1 MRPEGAL
8 RQEAS
13 TLNTVTLQGGRR
25 KKRRGMSD
33 KQLKYLFIL
42 PCIALLAF
50 MVVYPLI
57 WSAYLS
63 FTDYRAVSGRFRL
76 FPGLVKEKPGV
87 KVVKP
92 TFIGF
97 ENYKKILR
105 DQYIWDHYRTTG
117 KFVIISVAAQ
127 SLIGLG
133 LAMLFNRDFKG
144 KGIITTLILA
154 PMMLSP
160 VVVGLF
166 WRYMLDPNWGIIDYL
181 INAIF
186 GLPKIQWLSKEASA
200 LYGVIIADTW
210 MWSPFMFLFCLA
222 GVSAIPKYLYE
233 AAEVNKAS
241 GWFRFT
247 HITFPLMWPLMM
259 IAIIFRTMDA
269 FKLFDI
275 GWGMTGGGP
284 GYSSQTISMLLFR
297 EAFMSSKTGVSCAF
311 AYILLIMIVALSNIY
326 IKYLLKAR
334 AR

>member
-1 MRPEGAL
+1 M
-8 RQEAS
+8 
-13 TLNTVTLQGGRR
+13 NTVTLQGGRR

-117 KFVIISVAAQ
+117 KFVILSVAAQ

-186 GLPKIQWLSKEASA
+186 GLPKIAWLSKESTA

>member
-1 MRPEGAL
+1 MGNATP
-8 RQEAS
+8 
-13 TLNTVTLQGGRR
+13 LQRMVKG
-25 KKRRGMSD
+25 KRRRGITD

-42 PCIALLAF
+42 PCIALLVF

-63 FTDYRAVSGRFRL
+63 FTDYRAVSGRFKI
-76 FPGLVKEKPGV
+76 FPNLMKQPGV
-87 KVVKP
+87 KLTTPK
-92 TFIGF
+92 FIGF
-97 ENYKKILR
+97 QNYKEILR
-105 DQYIWDHYRTTG
+105 NKYIWEHFRTTG

-127 SLIGLG
+127 SVIGLA
-133 LAMLFNRDFKG
+133 LALLFNREFAG
-144 KGIITTLILA
+144 KGVITTLVLA

-166 WRYMLDPNWGIIDYL
+166 WRYMLEPNWGVIDYL
-181 INAIF
+181 MNVIL
-186 GLPKIQWLSKEASA
+186 GLPKIEWLASEQSA

-241 GWFRFT
+241 GWFRFS

-275 GWGMTGGGP
+275 GWGMTQGGP
-284 GYSSQTISMLLFR
+284 GYSSQTISMLLYR
-297 EAFMSSKTGVSCAF
+297 DAFLSSKTGTSCAF
-311 AYILLIMIVALSNIY
+311 AYLLLIMIVALSNIY

-334 AR
+334 SR

>member
-1 MRPEGAL
+1 LGNAV
-8 RQEAS
+8 QNAF
-13 TLNTVTLQGGRR
+13 QRR
-25 KKRRGMSD
+25 KRRGITD

-63 FTDYRAVSGRFRL
+63 FTDYRAVSGRFKI
-76 FPGLVKEKPGV
+76 FPNFMKQPGV
-87 KVVKP
+87 KLVTPQFV
-92 TFIGF
+92 GF
-97 ENYKKILR
+97 KNYKEILR
-105 DQYIWDHYRTTG
+105 NQYIWEHFRTTG
-117 KFVIISVAAQ
+117 RFVIISVAAQ

-133 LAMLFNRDFKG
+133 LALLFNREFKG
-144 KGIITTLILA
+144 KGIITTLVLA

-166 WRYMLDPNWGIIDYL
+166 WRYMLEPNWGVINYL
-181 INAIF
+181 GNAIL
-186 GLPKIQWLSKEASA
+186 GLPKIQWLGQERTA

-247 HITFPLMWPLMM
+247 QITFPLMWPLMM

-284 GYSSQTISMLLFR
+284 GFSTQTISMLLYR
-297 EAFMSSKTGVSCAF
+297 DAFMSSKTGVSCAF
-311 AYILLIMIVALSNIY
+311 AYLLLIMIVALSNIY

>member
-105 DQYIWDHYRTTG
+105 DKYIWDHYRTTG

-166 WRYMLDPNWGIIDYL
+166 WRYMLEPNWGIIDYL

-186 GLPKIQWLSKEASA
+186 GLPKIAWLSKESTA

>member
-1 MRPEGAL
+1 LGNATP
-8 RQEAS
+8 
-13 TLNTVTLQGGRR
+13 LQRMVKG
-25 KKRRGMSD
+25 KRRRGITD

-42 PCIALLAF
+42 PCIALLVF

-63 FTDYRAVSGRFRL
+63 FTDYRAVSGRFKI
-76 FPGLVKEKPGV
+76 FPNLMKQPGV
-87 KVVKP
+87 KLTTPK
-92 TFIGF
+92 FIGF
-97 ENYKKILR
+97 QNYKEILR
-105 DQYIWDHYRTTG
+105 NKYIWEHFRTTG

-127 SLIGLG
+127 SVIGLA
-133 LAMLFNRDFKG
+133 LALLFNREFAG
-144 KGIITTLILA
+144 KGVITTLVLA

-166 WRYMLDPNWGIIDYL
+166 WRYMLEPNWGVIDYL
-181 INAIF
+181 MNVIL
-186 GLPKIQWLSKEASA
+186 GLPKIEWLASEQSA

-241 GWFRFT
+241 GWFRFS

-275 GWGMTGGGP
+275 GWGMTQGGP
-284 GYSSQTISMLLFR
+284 GYSSQTISMLLYR
-297 EAFMSSKTGVSCAF
+297 DAFLSSKTGTSCAF
-311 AYILLIMIVALSNIY
+311 AYLLLIMIVALSNIY

-334 AR
+334 SR

>member
-1 MRPEGAL
+1 MT
-8 RQEAS
+8 AS
-13 TLNTVTLQGGRR
+13 KAVKKR
-25 KKRRGMSD
+25 KKGRGITD
-33 KQLKYLFIL
+33 KQMKYLFIM

-50 MVVYPLI
+50 LILYPLI

-63 FTDYRAVSGRFRL
+63 FTDYRAVEGRFRL
-76 FPGLVKEKPGV
+76 FPGLVSERPGV
-87 KVVKP
+87 KQVKP
-92 TFIGF
+92 NFVGF
-97 ENYKKILR
+97 KNYKDVLR
-105 DQYIWDHYRTTG
+105 DQYIWEHYRTTG
-117 KFVIISVAAQ
+117 KFVLISVAAQ
-127 SLIGLG
+127 SAIGLG
-133 LAMLFNRDFKG
+133 LALLFNREFKG

-160 VVVGLF
+160 VVVGMF
-166 WRYMLDPNWGIIDYL
+166 WRYMLEPNWGVIDYVL
-181 INAIF
+181 NKAF
-186 GLPKIQWLSKEASA
+186 GLPKIEWLAHEATA

-222 GVSAIPKYLYE
+222 GISAIPRYLYE

-247 HITFPLMWPLMM
+247 RITFPLMWPLMM

-275 GWGMTGGGP
+275 GWGMTQGGP
-284 GYSSQTISMLLFR
+284 GYSSQTVSMLLFR

-311 AYILLIMIVALSNIY
+311 AYMLLILIVALSNIY

-334 AR
+334 QR

>member
-1 MRPEGAL
+1 M
-8 RQEAS
+8 
-13 TLNTVTLQGGRR
+13 NTITLQGGKK

-144 KGIITTLILA
+144 KGIITTMILA

-166 WRYMLDPNWGIIDYL
+166 WRYMLEPNWGIIDYL

-186 GLPKIQWLSKEASA
+186 GLPKIQWLAKEATA

-247 HITFPLMWPLMM
+247 NITFPLMWPLMM

-297 EAFMSSKTGVSCAF
+297 DAFMSSKTGVSCAF
-311 AYILLIMIVALSNIY
+311 AYLLLIMIIALSNIY

>member
-1 MRPEGAL
+1 M
-8 RQEAS
+8 
-13 TLNTVTLQGGRR
+13 
-25 KKRRGMSD
+25 
-33 KQLKYLFIL
+33 

-50 MVVYPLI
+50 LIMYPLI

-63 FTDYRAVSGRFRL
+63 FTDYRAIQGRFRL
-76 FPGLVKEKPGV
+76 FPGLVKEKPGIRQI
-87 KVVKP
+87 KP
-92 TFIGF
+92 DNVGF
-97 ENYKKILR
+97 DNYKRILR
-105 DQYIWDHYRTTG
+105 DSYVWEHYRTTG

-133 LAMLFNRDFKG
+133 LALLFNREFRG

-160 VVVGLF
+160 VVVGMF
-166 WRYMLDPNWGIIDYL
+166 WRYLMDPNWGVIDYML
-181 INAIF
+181 STVF
-186 GLPKIQWLSKEASA
+186 GIAKIEWLSNPKTA
-200 LYGVIIADTW
+200 LFGVIIADTW

-222 GVSAIPKYLYE
+222 GISAIPKYLYE

-241 GWFRFT
+241 GWFRFF

-259 IAIIFRTMDA
+259 IAMIFRTMDA

-275 GWGMTGGGP
+275 GWGMTQGGP
-284 GYSSQTISMLLFR
+284 GYSSQTVSMLLFR
-297 EAFMSSKTGVSCAF
+297 DAFMSSKTGISCAF
-311 AYILLIMIVALSNIY
+311 AYILLILIVALSNIY

>member
-1 MRPEGAL
+1 MGLTTR
-8 RQEAS
+8 
-13 TLNTVTLQGGRR
+13 T
-25 KKRRGMSD
+25 KKRRGITD
-33 KQLKYLFIL
+33 RQLKFMFLL
-42 PCIALLAF
+42 PCIALLVF

-63 FTDYRAVSGRFRL
+63 FTDYRAIQGRFRI
-76 FPGLVKEKPGV
+76 FPGLVKERPGI
-87 KVVKP
+87 KLVKP
-92 TFIGF
+92 NFVGF
-97 ENYKKILR
+97 KNYKNILK
-105 DQYIWDHYRTTG
+105 DQYIWEHFRTTG
-117 KFVIISVAAQ
+117 KFVLISVAAQ

-133 LAMLFNRDFKG
+133 LALLFNREFKG
-144 KGIITTLILA
+144 KGITTTLVLA

-160 VVVGLF
+160 VVVGMF
-166 WRYMLDPNWGIIDYL
+166 WRYMLEPNWGVIDYML
-181 INAIF
+181 NTLF
-186 GLPKIQWLSKEASA
+186 GIQKIQWLSNEKTA
-200 LYGVIIADTW
+200 LFGVIIADTW

-247 HITFPLMWPLMM
+247 RITFPLMWPLMM

-275 GWGMTGGGP
+275 GWGMTQGGP

-297 EAFMSSKTGVSCAF
+297 DAFMSSKTGQSCAF
-311 AYILLIMIVALSNIY
+311 AYIMLIMIIALSNIY

-334 AR
+334 ER

>member
-1 MRPEGAL
+1 MNKE
-8 RQEAS
+8 
-13 TLNTVTLQGGRR
+13 TLTGEQKRR
-25 KKRRGMSD
+25 KKHRGVTD
-33 KQLKYLFIL
+33 KQLKYMFIM

-50 MVVYPLI
+50 LIMYPLI

-63 FTDYRAVSGRFRL
+63 FTDYRAIQGRFRL
-76 FPGLVKEKPGV
+76 FPGLVKEKPGIRQI
-87 KVVKP
+87 KP
-92 TFIGF
+92 DNVGF
-97 ENYKKILR
+97 DNYKRILR
-105 DQYIWDHYRTTG
+105 DSYVWEHYRTTG

-133 LAMLFNRDFKG
+133 LALLFNREFRG

-160 VVVGLF
+160 VVVGMF
-166 WRYMLDPNWGIIDYL
+166 WNYMLEPNWGIIDHL
-181 INAIF
+181 LNTVF
-186 GLPKIQWLSKEASA
+186 GIAKIEWLSNPKTA
-200 LYGVIIADTW
+200 LFGVIIADTW

-241 GWFRFT
+241 GWFRFS

-259 IAIIFRTMDA
+259 IAMIFRTMDA

-275 GWGMTGGGP
+275 GWGMTQGGP
-284 GYSSQTISMLLFR
+284 GYTTQTVSMLLFR
-297 EAFMSSKTGVSCAF
+297 DAFMSSKTGISCAF
-311 AYILLIMIVALSNIY
+311 AYILLILIVALSNIY

-334 AR
+334 AK

>member
-1 MRPEGAL
+1 MKMAT
-8 RQEAS
+8 S
-13 TLNTVTLQGGRR
+13 ISKSNTGLKR
-25 KKRRGMSD
+25 KRHRGITD
-33 KQLKYLFIL
+33 IQLKYIFLM

-50 MVVYPLI
+50 LIFYPLV

-63 FTDYRAVSGRFRL
+63 FTDYRAIQGRFRL
-76 FPGLVKEKPGV
+76 FPGLVEEKPGV
-87 KVVKP
+87 KQIKP
-92 TFIGF
+92 NPVGF
-97 ENYKKILR
+97 TNYKNILR
-105 DQYIWDHYRTTG
+105 DSYIWEHYRTTG

-133 LAMLFNRDFKG
+133 LALLFNREFRG

-166 WRYMLDPNWGIIDYL
+166 WNYMLEPNWGVIDHL
-181 INAIF
+181 LNTVF
-186 GLPKIQWLSKEASA
+186 GIAKIEWLSNPKTA
-200 LYGVIIADTW
+200 LFGVIIADTW

-241 GWFRFT
+241 GWFRFS

-259 IAIIFRTMDA
+259 IAMIFRTMDA

-275 GWGMTGGGP
+275 GWGMTQGGP
-284 GYSSQTISMLLFR
+284 GYTTQTVSMLLFR
-297 EAFMSSKTGVSCAF
+297 DAFMSSKTGISCAF
-311 AYILLIMIVALSNIY
+311 AYILLILIVALSNIY

-334 AR
+334 AK

>member
-1 MRPEGAL
+1 MD
-8 RQEAS
+8 
-13 TLNTVTLQGGRR
+13 LNTKRI
-25 KKRRGMSD
+25 KKRRGITD
-33 KQLKYLFIL
+33 RQLKLLFLL
-42 PCIALLAF
+42 PCIALLVF

-63 FTDYRAVSGRFRL
+63 FTDYRAIQGRFRI
-76 FPGLVKEKPGV
+76 FPGLVKERPGI
-87 KVVKP
+87 KLVKP
-92 TFIGF
+92 NFVGF
-97 ENYKKILR
+97 QNYKSILR
-105 DQYIWDHYRTTG
+105 DQYIWEHFRTTG
-117 KFVIISVAAQ
+117 KFVIVSVAAQ

-133 LAMLFNRDFKG
+133 LALLFNREFGG
-144 KGIITTLILA
+144 KGIITTLVLA

-160 VVVGLF
+160 VVVGMF
-166 WRYMLDPNWGIIDYL
+166 WRYMLEPNWGVIDYL
-181 INAIF
+181 LNTLF
-186 GLPKIQWLSKEASA
+186 GIQKIQWLSNESTA
-200 LYGVIIADTW
+200 LFGVIIADTW

-247 HITFPLMWPLMM
+247 RITFPLMWPLMM

-275 GWGMTGGGP
+275 GWGMTQGGP

-297 EAFMSSKTGVSCAF
+297 DAFMSSKTGQSCAF
-311 AYILLIMIVALSNIY
+311 AYVMLIMIIALSNIY

-334 AR
+334 ER

>member
-1 MRPEGAL
+1 MVKG
-8 RQEAS
+8 
-13 TLNTVTLQGGRR
+13 
-25 KKRRGMSD
+25 KHKRGITD

-63 FTDYRAVSGRFRL
+63 FTDYRAVSGRFKI
-76 FPGLVKEKPGV
+76 FPGFMKQPGV
-87 KVVKP
+87 KLITPK
-92 TFIGF
+92 FIGF
-97 ENYKKILR
+97 QNYKDILR
-105 DQYIWDHYRTTG
+105 NKYIWEHFRTTG

-127 SLIGLG
+127 SVIGLA
-133 LAMLFNRDFKG
+133 LALLFNREFAG
-144 KGIITTLILA
+144 KGVITTLVLA

-166 WRYMLDPNWGIIDYL
+166 WRYMLEPNWGVIDYL
-181 INAIF
+181 MNAIV
-186 GLPKIQWLSKEASA
+186 GLPKIEWLASEKSA
-200 LYGVIIADTW
+200 LYGVILADTW

-222 GVSAIPKYLYE
+222 GVSAIPRYLYE

-241 GWFRFT
+241 GWFRFSQ
-247 HITFPLMWPLMM
+247 ITFPLMWPLMM

-275 GWGMTGGGP
+275 GWGMTQGGP
-284 GYSSQTISMLLFR
+284 GYSSQTISMLLYR
-297 EAFMSSKTGVSCAF
+297 DAFLSSKTGTSCAF
-311 AYILLIMIVALSNIY
+311 AYLLLIMIVALSNIY

>member
-1 MRPEGAL
+1 MGNATP
-8 RQEAS
+8 
-13 TLNTVTLQGGRR
+13 LQRMVKG
-25 KKRRGMSD
+25 KHKRGITD

-63 FTDYRAVSGRFRL
+63 FTDYRAVSGRFKI
-76 FPGLVKEKPGV
+76 FPGFMKQPGV
-87 KVVKP
+87 KLITPK
-92 TFIGF
+92 FIGF
-97 ENYKKILR
+97 QNYKDILR
-105 DQYIWDHYRTTG
+105 NKYIWEHFRTTG

-127 SLIGLG
+127 SVIGLA
-133 LAMLFNRDFKG
+133 LALLFNREFAG
-144 KGIITTLILA
+144 KGVITTLVLA

-166 WRYMLDPNWGIIDYL
+166 WRYMLEPNWGVIDYL
-181 INAIF
+181 MNAIV
-186 GLPKIQWLSKEASA
+186 GLPKIEWLASEKSA
-200 LYGVIIADTW
+200 LYGVILADTW

-222 GVSAIPKYLYE
+222 GVSAIPRYLYE

-241 GWFRFT
+241 GWFRFSQ
-247 HITFPLMWPLMM
+247 ITFPLMWPLMM

-275 GWGMTGGGP
+275 GWGMTQGGP
-284 GYSSQTISMLLFR
+284 GYSSQTISMLLYR
-297 EAFMSSKTGVSCAF
+297 DAFLSSKTGTSCAF
-311 AYILLIMIVALSNIY
+311 AYLLLIMIVALSNIY

>member
-1 MRPEGAL
+1 
-8 RQEAS
+8 
-13 TLNTVTLQGGRR
+13 
-25 KKRRGMSD
+25 
-33 KQLKYLFIL
+33 
-42 PCIALLAF
+42 
-50 MVVYPLI
+50 VYPLV

-63 FTDYRAVSGRFRL
+63 FTDYRAVRGQFRI
-76 FPGLVKEKPGV
+76 FKGLVKERPGV
-87 KVVKP
+87 KMITPKFV
-92 TFIGF
+92 GF
-97 ENYKKILR
+97 KNYKKILR
-105 DQYIWDHYRTTG
+105 DHYIWEHYRTTG

-133 LAMLFNRDFKG
+133 LALLFNREFRG

-160 VVVGLF
+160 VVVGMF
-166 WRYMLDPNWGIIDYL
+166 WRYMLNPQWGIIDFL
-181 INAIF
+181 LHAIF
-186 GLPKIQWLSKEASA
+186 RIPKIPWLSQPNTA

-247 HITFPLMWPLMM
+247 QITFPLMWPLML

-275 GWGMTGGGP
+275 GWAMTQGGP
-284 GYSSQTISMLLFR
+284 GSSSQTISMLLYR
-297 EAFMSSKTGVSCAF
+297 TAFMESRTGDACAF
-311 AYILLIMIVALSNIY
+311 AYIMLIMIIALSNIY
-326 IKYLLKAR
+326 IKYLIKAR
-334 AR
+334 ER